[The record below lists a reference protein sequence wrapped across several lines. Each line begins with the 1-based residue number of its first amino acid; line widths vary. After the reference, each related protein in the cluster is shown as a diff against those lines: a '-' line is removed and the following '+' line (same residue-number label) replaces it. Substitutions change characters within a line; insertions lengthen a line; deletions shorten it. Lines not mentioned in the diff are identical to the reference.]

1 MDKKKPRK
9 VNNISFVFTFLI
21 AEVVNKLAKL
31 RDALLIRKISFF
43 GDFEL
48 GQKLFLLDFLA
59 SGVLYEVVSKARK
72 IWDSNYAQI
81 FWTGKLLFTSSI
93 FLFAQTMVRVSDSRL
108 SRAPLLKT
116 QPWAVF
122 ESSAKLIMI
131 RQQKLL
137 TNKKRINDL
146 SIRRWFMNIWSK
158 TNSVVTSY
166 SFFHKRV
173 SSTHHRA
180 TIVCS
185 LFSLLFFFEVFSSA
199 SNVIESRAKR
209 VNLLLEPFLV
219 RLNQLQFFWVIQI
232 DLN

>member
-1 MDKKKPRK
+1 MKTTDKKKPRK
-9 VNNISFVFTFLI
+9 VNNIYFVITFLI
-21 AEVVNKLAKL
+21 AEVVDKLPKL

-43 GDFEL
+43 GGFEL

-116 QPWAVF
+116 RPLAVF
-122 ESSAKLIMI
+122 ESSAKLITI

-137 TNKKRINDL
+137 TNKKELTTCRSDFDLWKYDPKRTMSSQVTLIFYRSVIN
-146 SIRRWFMNIWSK
+146 
-158 TNSVVTSY
+158 TS
-166 SFFHKRV
+166 SRNN
-173 SSTHHRA
+173 
-180 TIVCS
+180 
-185 LFSLLFFFEVFSSA
+185 SLLT
-199 SNVIESRAKR
+199 I
-209 VNLLLEPFLV
+209 FLV
-219 RLNQLQFFWVIQI
+219 VFLRGLF
-232 DLN
+232 